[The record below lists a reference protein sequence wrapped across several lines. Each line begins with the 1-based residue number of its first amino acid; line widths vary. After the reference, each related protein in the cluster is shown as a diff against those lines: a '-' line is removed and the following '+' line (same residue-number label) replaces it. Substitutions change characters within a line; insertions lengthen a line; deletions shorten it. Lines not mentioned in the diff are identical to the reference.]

1 MVPSATHMEG
11 GQQAPDLDPEL
22 SSGAMKINPRK
33 LEKVPWE
40 HSGKHPG
47 SRPFWAILLWA
58 VDIAWSI
65 IFRKAH
71 IDKTP
76 DSDGGTVFASIHING
91 LVDPLAIV
99 KSQRRPF
106 VSIGR
111 HDIMT
116 MPVIGWM
123 TRRMGSQPVIRRAE
137 LKGGVSDPEFAA
149 KINQRSM
156 LTMANCIASGHPAVV
171 MPEGKSHQDS
181 KLHALRTG
189 TLRFTLNAASIAH
202 EKGLPVPVIQPV
214 GLHYRCHHWFRTEA
228 YIEFGEPIEIPI
240 VDDSLHSAKLADG
253 EWTEPPA
260 EHVIPLRDELYEKL
274 SVITPDAPDWETYR
288 AWHLLGHLAAIKE
301 GRKIP
306 SYKDEVLAAREIRES
321 NPPEAV
327 LESAKEAAG
336 ILHSV
341 DLDARAL
348 DESAKIAQ
356 KRAIGEGL
364 IGALLMIATAPIV
377 IISSGL
383 QTLAG
388 WYMGD
393 NSDEG
398 IDART
403 THHMI
408 GGVFSPLLFWPITSL
423 AFTLLFSLSNPLVEF
438 SCAFLSILVTNLI
451 FLRGYDLWI
460 DFRTSLRRVDLAR
473 SDNGKRLEELLA
485 EIEPPLVVLK

>member
-1 MVPSATHMEG
+1 MAPSATHMEG

-156 LTMANCIASGHPAVV
+156 LTMANCIASGHPSVV
-171 MPEGKSHQDS
+171 MPD
-181 KLHALRTG
+181 
-189 TLRFTLNAASIAH
+189 
-202 EKGLPVPVIQPV
+202 
-214 GLHYRCHHWFRTEA
+214 
-228 YIEFGEPIEIPI
+228 
-240 VDDSLHSAKLADG
+240 
-253 EWTEPPA
+253 
-260 EHVIPLRDELYEKL
+260 
-274 SVITPDAPDWETYR
+274 
-288 AWHLLGHLAAIKE
+288 
-301 GRKIP
+301 
-306 SYKDEVLAAREIRES
+306 
-321 NPPEAV
+321 
-327 LESAKEAAG
+327 
-336 ILHSV
+336 
-341 DLDARAL
+341 
-348 DESAKIAQ
+348 
-356 KRAIGEGL
+356 
-364 IGALLMIATAPIV
+364 
-377 IISSGL
+377 
-383 QTLAG
+383 
-388 WYMGD
+388 
-393 NSDEG
+393 
-398 IDART
+398 
-403 THHMI
+403 
-408 GGVFSPLLFWPITSL
+408 
-423 AFTLLFSLSNPLVEF
+423 
-438 SCAFLSILVTNLI
+438 
-451 FLRGYDLWI
+451 
-460 DFRTSLRRVDLAR
+460 
-473 SDNGKRLEELLA
+473 
-485 EIEPPLVVLK
+485 

>member
-1 MVPSATHMEG
+1 M
-11 GQQAPDLDPEL
+11 
-22 SSGAMKINPRK
+22 
-33 LEKVPWE
+33 
-40 HSGKHPG
+40 
-47 SRPFWAILLWA
+47 
-58 VDIAWSI
+58 
-65 IFRKAH
+65 
-71 IDKTP
+71 
-76 DSDGGTVFASIHING
+76 
-91 LVDPLAIV
+91 
-99 KSQRRPF
+99 
-106 VSIGR
+106 
-111 HDIMT
+111 
-116 MPVIGWM
+116 
-123 TRRMGSQPVIRRAE
+123 
-137 LKGGVSDPEFAA
+137 
-149 KINQRSM
+149 
-156 LTMANCIASGHPAVV
+156 TMANCIASGHPAVV

-408 GGVFSPLLFWPITSL
+408 GGVF
-423 AFTLLFSLSNPLVEF
+423 
-438 SCAFLSILVTNLI
+438 
-451 FLRGYDLWI
+451 
-460 DFRTSLRRVDLAR
+460 
-473 SDNGKRLEELLA
+473 
-485 EIEPPLVVLK
+485 